1 MEVQHINVKIFA
13 RPPAAIDL
21 AAAIP
26 VFHRWIQDSVVT
38 ELLIDVAD
46 YRHVP
51 AGPGVIL
58 VGFEANYSLDMTG
71 NRLGLLYNRKKA
83 DPGSTQEKLRQ
94 AWDAAVAAC
103 RRLEREPEF
112 AGRLQFD
119 LDECE
124 LIFNDR
130 LLTPNTEE
138 TFRALTPELDV
149 FFASVWGGGNFAF
162 EHVGEPR
169 ERLRVH
175 AVAKSLAHGRL
186 V

>member
-26 VFHRWIQDSVVT
+26 VFHRWIQDGVT
-38 ELLIDVAD
+38 EELLIDVAD

-58 VGFEANYSLDMTG
+58 VGFEANYSLDLTG

-83 DPGSTQEKLRQ
+83 DSGTTQDKLRQ
-94 AWDAAVAAC
+94 AWGAAVAAC

-112 AGRLQFD
+112 AGRLAFD
-119 LDECE
+119 FDECE

-130 LLTPNTEE
+130 LLTPNTED
-138 TFRALTPELDV
+138 TFRALLPELDE
-149 FFASVWGGGNFAF
+149 FFASVWGAGAGAF

-169 ERLRVH
+169 ERLRVR
-175 AVAKSLAHGRL
+175 AVAKRFAHERL

>member
-1 MEVQHINVKIFA
+1 MEVQHVNVKIFA

-21 AAAIP
+21 GAAIT
-26 VFHRWIQDSVVT
+26 VFHRWIQDNVVD

-58 VGFEANYSLDMTG
+58 VGFEANYSLDLTG

-83 DPGSTQEKLRQ
+83 DSGSTQDKLRQ
-94 AWDAAVAAC
+94 AWNAAVAAC

-112 AGRLQFD
+112 SGRLQFD

-130 LLTPNTEE
+130 LLVPNTEE
-138 TFRALTPELDV
+138 TFRALAPELDE
-149 FFASVWGGGNFAF
+149 FFASVWAAGNFAF

-169 ERLRVH
+169 ERLRVR
-175 AVAKSLAHGRL
+175 AVAKPLAHNR
-186 V
+186 VV

>member
-1 MEVQHINVKIFA
+1 MEVQHVNVKIFA
-13 RPPAAIDL
+13 RQPAAIDL

-26 VFHRWIQDSVVT
+26 VFHRWIQDSAVE

-51 AGPGVIL
+51 GGPGVIL
-58 VGFEANYSLDMTG
+58 VGFEANYSLDWTG

-83 DPGSTQEKLRQ
+83 DPGTAQDKLRQ
-94 AWDAAVAAC
+94 AWDAATAAC

-112 AGRLQFD
+112 AGRLQFG

-138 TFRALTPELDV
+138 TFRALAPELDA
-149 FFASVWGGGNFAF
+149 FFASVWGAGNFAF

-169 ERLRVH
+169 ERLRVR
-175 AVAKSLAHGRL
+175 AAAKRLAHGRL